1 MLIFSL
7 IYTTFGDRLGNR
19 FSFLTVSLTWEGEI
33 NEPTANP
40 MAVRLLTG
48 IHR

>member
-7 IYTTFGDRLGNR
+7 IYTTFGDGLGTR
-19 FSFLTVSLTWEGEI
+19 ISVLTASLTCEGEI

-40 MAVRLLTG
+40 MVVCLLNG
-48 IHR
+48 ILR